1 MAEMTS
7 YQRVVTALRNE
18 EPDRVPHF
26 EWILDRHVREAIL
39 PGCTME
45 EFTLRMGL
53 DAVLTQPDFR
63 RETISEMRFRNE
75 LGIVYERTEEEHV
88 VAVGHPIQTLEDLH
102 NYEPPDPHAPHRF
115 ESLRRLVDRYKG
127 KVAIGVHLND
137 VFSIPRNLMGFQDLL
152 MALAADPELV
162 RGLVDLSVDLN
173 IEFAKECARL
183 GADFVFTGDDY
194 ASTGGPMMSPNTFRE
209 LLYPGLKR
217 VFAGFKEQGLL
228 TVKHSDGN
236 ILPLMDMIIDAAPDC
251 LDPIDPNGGLDIG
264 KMKREYGDRFAMK
277 GNVDCAHL
285 LTSGA
290 MADVVQQTKD
300 VLRVAAPGG
309 GFILSSSNS
318 IHSKVKP
325 ENYLAMWNTVRT
337 YGTYPIALEP
347 METTGA
353 GPAFG

>member
-7 YQRVVTALRNE
+7 AERVITALRNE

-26 EWILDRHVREAIL
+26 EWILDRHVREPIL
-39 PGCTME
+39 PGCNME

-53 DAVLTQPDFR
+53 DAILTQPDFR
-63 RETISEMRFRNE
+63 REEISETQFRNE
-75 LGIVYERTEEEHV
+75 YGIVYEKTEEEHV
-88 VAVGHPIQTLEDLH
+88 VAMEGPIATLEDLH
-102 NYEPPDPHAPHRF
+102 NYEPPDPHAAYRF
-115 ESLRRLVDRYKG
+115 DSLKRLVSRHKG
-127 KVAIGVHLND
+127 KLAIGVHLND
-137 VFSIPRNLMGFQDLL
+137 VFSIPRNLMGFQNLL

-162 RGLVDLSVDLN
+162 KGLVDLSVELN

-194 ASTGGPMMSPNTFRE
+194 SSTEGPLMSPQTFRE
-209 LLYPGLKR
+209 LMYPGLKR

-228 TVKHSDGN
+228 AVKHSDGN
-236 ILPLMDMIIDAAPDC
+236 ILPLLDMIVDAEPHC
-251 LDPIDPNGGLDIG
+251 LDPIDPAGGLDIA
-264 KMKREYGDRFAMK
+264 KIKQEYGDRFALK

-285 LTSGA
+285 LTFGS
-290 MADVVQQTKD
+290 MEEVVEQTKEII
-300 VLRVAAPGG
+300 RTAAPGG

-325 ENYLAMWNTVRT
+325 ENYLAMWNTVRS
-337 YGTYPIALEP
+337 YGTYPISVEP
-347 METTGA
+347 LDTSGA

>member
-7 YQRVVTALRNE
+7 YERVMTALRNE
-18 EPDRVPHF
+18 QPDRVPHF

-39 PGCTME
+39 PDCTME

-53 DAVLTQPDFR
+53 DAILTQPDFR
-63 RETISEMRFRNE
+63 REPISETRFRNE
-75 LGIVYERTEEEHV
+75 LGIIYEKTEEEHV
-88 VAVGHPIQTLEDLH
+88 IAVQGPIQTLEDLR
-102 NYEPPDPHAPHRF
+102 NYEPPDPRAPHRF

-127 KVAIGVHLND
+127 QLAIGVHLND
-137 VFSIPRNLMGFQDLL
+137 VFSIPRNLMGFQELL
-152 MALAADPELV
+152 MALAAEPELI
-162 RGLVDLSVDLN
+162 RGLVELSVEMN

-194 ASTGGPMMSPNTFRE
+194 ASTEGPMMSPATFRE
-209 LLYPGLKR
+209 LLYPGLVR
-217 VFAGFKEQGLL
+217 VFTGFKEQGLL

-236 ILPLMDMIIDAAPDC
+236 ILPLLDMIMDAQPDC

-264 KMKREYGDRFAMK
+264 QMKRDYGDRFAMK

-285 LTSGA
+285 LTFGEMS
-290 MADVVQQTKD
+290 DVVRQTKE
-300 VLRVAAPGG
+300 VLRAAAPGG

-318 IHSKVKP
+318 VHSKVKP

-337 YGTYPIALEP
+337 YGTYPICLEP
-347 METTGA
+347 METSGA
-353 GPAFG
+353 GQAFG

>member
-1 MAEMTS
+1 MAQMTC
-7 YQRVVTALRNE
+7 YERVMTALRNE

-26 EWILDRHVREAIL
+26 EWILDRNVREAIL

-53 DAVLTQPDFR
+53 DAILTQPDYR
-63 RETISEMRFRNE
+63 REPVSETRFRNE
-75 LGIVYERTEEEHV
+75 YGIVYEKTEEEHV
-88 VAVGHPIQTLEDLH
+88 IAVEGPIQTLEDLR
-102 NYEPPDPHAPHRF
+102 NYEPPDPRAPHRF
-115 ESLRRLVDRYKG
+115 ESLKRLVDRYKG
-127 KVAIGVHLND
+127 KLAVGVHLND
-137 VFSIPRNLMGFQDLL
+137 VFSIPRNLMGFQNILL
-152 MALAADPELV
+152 ALAADPELI
-162 RGLVDLSVDLN
+162 RGLVEMSVDLN

-194 ASTGGPMMSPNTFRE
+194 ASTDGPLMSPKTFRE

-217 VFAGFKEQGLL
+217 VFAGFKQQGLL

-236 ILPLMDMIIDAAPDC
+236 ILPLLDMIIDAAPDC

-264 KMKREYGDRFAMK
+264 WMKQQYGDRFAMK

-285 LTSGA
+285 LTFGA
-290 MADVVQQTKD
+290 MAEVVQQTKD

-318 IHSKVKP
+318 VHSKVKP

-337 YGTYPIALEP
+337 YGTYPIRLGP
-347 METTGA
+347 METSGA
-353 GPAFG
+353 AAAFG

>member
-7 YQRVVTALRNE
+7 AQRVIAALRNE

-53 DAVLTQPDFR
+53 DAILTQPDFR
-63 RETISEMRFRNE
+63 REQIDEGKFSNE
-75 LGIVYERTEEEHV
+75 YGIIFEQTEEEHV
-88 VAVGHPIQTLEDLH
+88 VAMKGPIATLDDLR
-102 NYEPPDPHAPHRF
+102 NYEPPDPRAPWRF
-115 ESLRRLVDRYKG
+115 ESLKRLVDCYKG
-127 KVAIGVHLND
+127 KLAIGVHLND
-137 VFSIPRNLMGFQDLL
+137 VFSIPRNLMGFQNFL

-162 RGLVDLSVDLN
+162 QGLVDLSVELN
-173 IEFAKECARL
+173 IEYAKECARL

-194 ASTGGPMMSPNTFRE
+194 SSTNGPLLSPKSFRE

-236 ILPLMDMIIDAAPDC
+236 ILPLLDMIVDAAPDC
-251 LDPIDPNGGLDIG
+251 LDPIDPNGGLDIA
-264 KMKREYGDRFAMK
+264 KMKQEHGDRFAMK

-285 LTSGA
+285 LTFGT
-290 MADVVQQTKD
+290 MQEVVEQTKE
-300 VLRVAAPGG
+300 VIRVAAPGG

-318 IHSKVKP
+318 VHSKVKP

-337 YGTYPIALEP
+337 YGTYPISVGA
-347 METTGA
+347 METSGA
-353 GPAFG
+353 AAAFG